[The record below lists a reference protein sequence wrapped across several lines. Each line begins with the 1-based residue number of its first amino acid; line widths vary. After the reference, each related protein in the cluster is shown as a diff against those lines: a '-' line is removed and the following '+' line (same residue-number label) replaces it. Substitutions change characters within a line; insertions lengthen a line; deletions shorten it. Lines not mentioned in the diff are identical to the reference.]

1 MAESTTQDNA
11 HELPKITAEGY
22 KLLAENLQKGDV
34 VRYVYDSGG
43 EVMESVGVI
52 AKANSGGIR
61 IVRPDATRYPLVI
74 VNCYGGT
81 VYEKKGNG
89 ATDYKRQLGE
99 RGRVIRT
106 GETANVGTKRAGRIY
121 TTDYDPDE

>member
-1 MAESTTQDNA
+1 MSQTTDDA
-11 HELPKITAEGY
+11 HELPKISTAGY
-22 KLLAENLQKGDV
+22 KLLAENLQSGDV
-34 VRYVYDSGG
+34 VEYAYSSGG
-43 EVMESVGVI
+43 ETVESVGVI
-52 AKANSGGIR
+52 AKSNSGGIR
-61 IVRPDATRYPLVI
+61 IVRPDATTYPLVI

-99 RGRVIRT
+99 RGRVVRT

-121 TTDYDPDE
+121 TTDFDPDD